1 MFRSLTSPF
10 AVALAL
16 TLVANAQTAP
26 SQSGPH
32 DWHAPGPALDAGH
45 VFPHFAVSAPGLGS
59 DSEAGIGA
67 LIPWADRL
75 WAIGYVAHI
84 RGNGLGLYEIR
95 SDLSW
100 RLHPASVTGTFANR
114 LVHWRSGQ
122 VFIGP
127 HAIDAKGEVRTIESL
142 KGHRLTATTNHL
154 SDPDKLYF
162 LSMEGLL
169 WEVDARSLESK
180 QLFDLTQELDWDKG
194 AYRHFKA
201 AHTAQGRLVVANN
214 TYEEPEQLGSRAA
227 GRLAEWDG
235 KGAWTILE
243 RNPFIEVA
251 GKQNAGAGAYY
262 GNTLYAVGWDRASV
276 ILRVLHGG
284 EWRRMRLP
292 FGSASWS
299 HTWNTEWMRIREVQ
313 TERYLMDAFG
323 LFYDLPALVYG
334 GQLQPIRP
342 IATHLRICPDFVHW
356 RGALVLAGDQTD
368 NAVGQP
374 QSGLWFGSIDELASW
389 GKPSGWGAIWRHD
402 AVRAGEP
409 SDPFL
414 MTGFDRKSLHLL
426 LEDELAS
433 PVDIAL
439 EVDFLGDGTWAN
451 YATFPL
457 RGKGAYAHHEF
468 PDAFSAHWV
477 RARASRDA
485 QLTAQFHYR

>member
-1 MFRSLTSPF
+1 MTTTCLTIAMIAMLAGAASP
-10 AVALAL
+10 
-16 TLVANAQTAP
+16 P
-26 SQSGPH
+26 SEETSADPH
-32 DWHAPGPALDAGH
+32 RWHAAGTAIAGGH
-45 VFPHFAVSAPGLGS
+45 VLPHFAVVAEGTGS
-59 DSEAGIGA
+59 RSEAGIGA

-84 RGNGLGLYEIR
+84 RGAGLGLYEIR

-114 LVHWRSGQ
+114 FVHWPTEQ

-127 HAIDAKGEVRTIESL
+127 HAIDAKGNVRTIEAL

-154 SDPDKLYF
+154 SNANQLYF

-169 WEVDARSLESK
+169 WEVDARTLESRE
-180 QLFDLTQELDWDKG
+180 LFDLTKELDWADG
-194 AYRHFKA
+194 AYKHFKA
-201 AHTAQGRLVVANN
+201 AHVAQGRLVVANN
-214 TYEEPEQLGSRAA
+214 TYEEPEHLGTRTA

-235 KGAWTILE
+235 KGAWRILE

-251 GKQNAGAGAYY
+251 GKQNQGAGAYY
-262 GNTLYAVGWDRASV
+262 GNTLFAVGWDRASV

-284 EWRRMRLP
+284 EWRRYRLP

-323 LFYDLPALVYG
+323 LFYDLPALVHG
-334 GQLQPIRP
+334 GHLQPVRP

-374 QSGLWFGSIDELASW
+374 QSGLWFGSIDDLAGW
-389 GKPSGWGAIWRHD
+389 GKPTGWGAMWRHEEVKGG
-402 AVRAGEP
+402 AT

-426 LEDELAS
+426 REDDRTG
-433 PVDIAL
+433 PVDVIV
-439 EVDFLGDGTWAN
+439 EIDFLGDGTWVRYQALSLHG
-451 YATFPL
+451 A
-457 RGKGAYAHHEF
+457 GAYAHHEF

-477 RARASRDA
+477 RVRATGDA
-485 QLTAQFHYR
+485 KLTAQLFYR